1 MGWGLPSMIR
11 PLFSLAFG
19 ALAFAAVADL
29 REMPAS
35 AADRAAFAEAC
46 TYYEARAVTARN
58 TRPDEFV
65 VFLADACAVADV
77 LLESGTREQRM
88 QSALLLARIAELRR
102 TISRMNVARAA
113 NGAGIYVPVSP
124 SGEFLIA
131 HRLGVLVA
139 FDAWL
144 DSGVQFS
151 IASYP

>member
-1 MGWGLPSMIR
+1 MIR

-19 ALAFAAVADL
+19 ALAFTAVADL
-29 REMPAS
+29 RQAPVSAS
-35 AADRAAFAEAC
+35 ERATFEEAC
-46 TYYEARAVTARN
+46 TYYEARAAAARV

-65 VFLADACAVADV
+65 VFLAEACAVADV
-77 LLESGTREQRM
+77 LLESGTPEQRGH
-88 QSALLLARIAELRR
+88 SALLLARIADLRR
-102 TISRMNVARAA
+102 TVARMNAARAM